1 MFPSRRKSEKDTEMV
16 RIEKERGDAI
26 VREMDALL
34 NRMKDVADK
43 IEQKVNSVV
52 YADTDSVH

>member
-1 MFPSRRKSEKDTEMV
+1 MV